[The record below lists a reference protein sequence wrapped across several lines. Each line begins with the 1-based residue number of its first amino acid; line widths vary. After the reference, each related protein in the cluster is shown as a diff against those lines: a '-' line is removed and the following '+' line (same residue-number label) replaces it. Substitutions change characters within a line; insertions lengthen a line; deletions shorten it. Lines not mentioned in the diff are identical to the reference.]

1 MTRQEAFDTAA
12 RHLLNTGKP
21 SYQVTES
28 GAPICSYLE
37 SGCALRP
44 FIPEGLEVEWE
55 EHGGI
60 EEVPEKLRP
69 EYINEDIYFFQEL
82 QIAHDGPVNVGARNW
97 ESEWLIKMRQLAT
110 RYRLDDSILDQQ
122 QKSLTQGE

>member
-1 MTRQEAFDTAA
+1 MTRQEAFDTTA
-12 RHLLNTGKP
+12 RHLLTTGEP
-21 SYQVTES
+21 SYCQDEYGLTT
-28 GAPICSYLE
+28 CSYLG

-44 FIPEGLEVEWE
+44 FIPEGIEEEWE
-55 EHGGI
+55 AYGSVHM
-60 EEVPEKLRP
+60 VPEKLRP
-69 EYINEDIYFFQEL
+69 EYINEDIYFFREL
-82 QIAHDGPVNVGARNW
+82 QRAHDGPVNAGARNW